1 MYISYGVDKENL
13 FNNQEL
19 EEWLVIS
26 CILTTSNFYFK
37 RDHVWRKSMLVSISL
52 GLKGDRKKPSSLV

>member
-37 RDHVWRKSMLVSISL
+37 RDYVWRKSMLVSISL
-52 GLKGDRKKPSSLV
+52 GLKGD